1 MNSCHVSVSIFIH
14 SIREA
19 ARAAE
24 GRAPRRARTDG
35 GSSAS
40 FAAKL
45 TVVLSPTPWRNELD
59 WVAFGGTYDFTYMVK
74 ILTGGRPL
82 PETWHEF
89 IWRRQKADRQS
100 HDQVI
105 SSNQRK

>member
-1 MNSCHVSVSIFIH
+1 MV
-14 SIREA
+14 
-19 ARAAE
+19 
-24 GRAPRRARTDG
+24 
-35 GSSAS
+35 
-40 FAAKL
+40 
-45 TVVLSPTPWRNELD
+45 
-59 WVAFGGTYDFTYMVK
+59 FGGTYDFAYMVTV
-74 ILTGGRPL
+74 LTGGRPL